1 MDAGKRDAIKAAI
14 RKIHAGEELG
24 AVKSDFKAAVKG
36 LTEAEI
42 AEVEEEVMR
51 EGASVEDVRQ
61 LCGAHLEVF
70 REAMAEKKL
79 DVPFWHPLHIQEEE
93 HIDLANKLGLMKRQ
107 VHAILHGEG
116 DADDAKAKLAGLV
129 SWLGKADFNFLKQEN
144 AFFPVLERHGIVQ
157 PPKIMW
163 AEHDSLRAIQKRLAG
178 LVAAGIGPSNIA
190 AMRDAVLEYEGL
202 LLEHIMKERTIL
214 FPAGLSLLS
223 EAEWKAMRRE
233 FDEIGYFAF
242 FPMPFAAAEAAQ
254 AAGGAGPAVGDVGKG
269 APDAASGSVDVDT
282 GYLSREELVAMLK
295 ALPVDISF
303 VDAEDKVKYFNDTK
317 DRIFVRTKSVVGRS
331 VQNCHPPKSVDVV
344 TGILDDFRA
353 GRKSQE
359 DFWLRLGE
367 KFVLIR
373 YFAVRADDGRY
384 LGALEVSQDIAPL
397 KALEGEKRLR

>member
-1 MDAGKRDAIKAAI
+1 MDAGKRYAIKAAI
-14 RKIHAGEELG
+14 RKIHAGEDLG
-24 AVKSDFKAAVKG
+24 SVKADFKAAVKG

-79 DVPFWHPLHIQEEE
+79 DLPFWHPLHIQEEE

-116 DADDAKAKLAGLV
+116 NAEAAKAKLAELV
-129 SWLGKADFNFLKQEN
+129 SWLGKAESNFLKQEN
-144 AFFPVLERHGIVQ
+144 AFFPVLEKHGIVQ

-178 LVAAGIGPSNIA
+178 LLAAGVSQSNIA
-190 AMRDAVLEYEGL
+190 AIRDAILEYEGIL
-202 LLEHIMKERTIL
+202 LDHVMKERTIL

-223 EAEWKAMRRE
+223 ESEWKAMRLE
-233 FDEIGYFAF
+233 FDGIGYFAF
-242 FPMPFAAAEAAQ
+242 FPMPFAGDEAAR
-254 AAGGAGPAVGDVGKG
+254 AGADPSGNAV
-269 APDAASGSVDVDT
+269 APASGSVDVDT

-295 ALPVDISF
+295 ALPVDVSF
-303 VDAEDKVKYFNDTK
+303 VDAEDKVKYFNETK
-317 DRIFVRTKSVVGRS
+317 DRIFVRTKSVIGRS

-353 GRKSQE
+353 GKKTHE

-373 YFAVRADDGRY
+373 YFAVHADDGRY
-384 LGALEVSQDIAPL
+384 LGALEVSQDVAPI

>member
-1 MDAGKRDAIKAAI
+1 MDAGKRDAIKTAI
-14 RKIHAGEELG
+14 RRIHSGEELG
-24 AVKSDFKAAVKG
+24 AIKADFKAAVKG
-36 LTEAEI
+36 LTESEI
-42 AEVEEEVMR
+42 AAVEEEVMR

-93 HIDLANKLGLMKRQ
+93 HVDLANKVGLMKRQ

-116 DADDAKAKLAGLV
+116 STDAAKAKLAELV
-129 SWLGKADFNFLKQEN
+129 SWLGKADSNFLKQEN
-144 AFFPVLERHGIVQ
+144 AFFPVLEKHGIVQ

-178 LVAAGIGPSNIA
+178 FIASGVSQANIA
-190 AMRDAVLEYEGL
+190 AIRDAILEYEGI
-202 LLEHIMKERTIL
+202 LLEHVMKERSIL

-242 FPMPFAAAEAAQ
+242 FPMPFSEGGSAVGGVEAGGEDAS
-254 AAGGAGPAVGDVGKG
+254 AAGR
-269 APDAASGSVDVDT
+269 VDVDT

-303 VDAEDKVKYFNDTK
+303 VDAEDKVKYYNDTK
-317 DRIFVRTKSVVGRS
+317 DRIFVRTKSVIGRS

-353 GRKSQE
+353 GRKTHE

-373 YFAVRADDGRY
+373 YFAVRAEDGRY
-384 LGALEVSQDIAPL
+384 LGALEVSQDVAPI